1 MLGPRRR
8 VDVDLGALVVGWSEK
23 WEPLR
28 MIHVEMAEEQ
38 VELIDTFFLEFQ
50 AKLTDSGARIQHNDA
65 RPATDFDARRV
76 ATAT

>member
-1 MLGPRRR
+1 
-8 VDVDLGALVVGWSEK
+8 
-23 WEPLR
+23 

-38 VELIDTFFLEFQ
+38 VELIDTFFLESQ